1 MTHTPEPLPPDPKSP
16 ARPAQS
22 LLARL
27 GTAVVGVG
35 FVLFVVG
42 VSPELIG
49 MDVTP
54 GLGLLQIATFLLG
67 ISLMTLGAYVYMY
80 ATRHRS
86 LPRRLREDI
95 GVRLMATGVVI
106 AVSTG
111 LADVIGIGTHFG
123 QQRPYFGPVQAWGV
137 ALGVLV
143 IIVGIGLYSK
153 R

>member
-1 MTHTPEPLPPDPKSP
+1 VSSDL
-16 ARPAQS
+16 RQS

-27 GTAVVGVG
+27 GVAVVGAG

-42 VSPELIG
+42 VFPELIG
-49 MDVTP
+49 LDFTP
-54 GLGLLQIATFLLG
+54 GVGVVQIFTLLLG
-67 ISLMTLGAYVYMY
+67 ISVMTLGAYVYMY
-80 ATRHRS
+80 ATRHRA

-95 GVRLMATGVVI
+95 GVRLMATGVVVAI
-106 AVSTG
+106 TTG

-137 ALGVLV
+137 ALGVFFV
-143 IIVGIGLYSK
+143 IAGIALYSK